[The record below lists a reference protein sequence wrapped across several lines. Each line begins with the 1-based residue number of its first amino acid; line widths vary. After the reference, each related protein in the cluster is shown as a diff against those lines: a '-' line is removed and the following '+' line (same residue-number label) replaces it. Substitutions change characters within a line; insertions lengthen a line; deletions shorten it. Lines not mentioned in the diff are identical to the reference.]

1 MRDRTPFKKIEE
13 DKAVRAIVEGT
24 SADIGEKFFISLV
37 ENLSK
42 VLNTYGAWVTEYDQ
56 NEGRLHALA
65 FILGNRWFNNFQ
77 YAITGTPCERVVLE
91 KRLIRVPE
99 RLLELYKGNP
109 DLKDLNLQAL
119 GETGAVSYMGVP
131 LKDVNGEILGH
142 LSVLDT
148 EPIPAERQVINIFR
162 IFANR
167 ASAEMQRLRAEK
179 EVAEREEKLR
189 RLFVSAMDAII
200 EVDKDFYV
208 TQINPAAERI
218 LGYSDGQIKGKK
230 LSDFMVEEDRAK
242 LTLLSRSLGSFPE
255 GNKYVWIPRGLKIA
269 SAGGEKFSTE
279 ATLSLS
285 VMHGETYY
293 TLIFR
298 DISEK
303 IKAQEKI
310 NSLSSETEYLKEEIK
325 SIQNFD
331 EIIGESNSLKK
342 VLNEIKQ
349 VSITDSTV
357 LIMGETGTGKEL
369 IARAIH
375 AGSKRSQ
382 KSLIKV
388 NCAAIPASLI
398 ESEFFG
404 HEKGAFTGA
413 TSKRE
418 GRFKIADGGT
428 IFLDEVGE
436 LPLELQSKLL
446 RVLQEGEFE
455 PVGSS
460 STIKVNARVLAA
472 TNRNLKI
479 AVEDGKF
486 REDLYYRLNVFPI
499 ELPPLRDRSDDIE
512 KLARVFV
519 ERFSKR
525 TGITLEPLSE
535 KDILRLKSYHWPGN
549 IRELQN
555 VIERAVITSTN
566 GRLNLDKALPEEGS
580 SNREITKS
588 LSDDES
594 IILSNKELQ
603 ELERKNII
611 RALKKCGW
619 KIAGKKGAAA
629 LLGLPTSTLNSKI
642 KAFGIKRHPK
652 G

>member
-1 MRDRTPFKKIEE
+1 MKDRIRFRNVEE

-24 SADIGEKFFISLV
+24 STDVGEKFFISLV

-42 VLNTYGAWVTEYDQ
+42 VLNTYGAWVTEYNQ

-65 FILGNRWFNNFQ
+65 FILGNRWFNNFE

-91 KRLIRVPE
+91 KRLIHVPE

-131 LKDVNGEILGH
+131 LKGVNGEILGH

-148 EPIPAERQVINIFR
+148 EPIPAEQRVINIFR

-179 EVAEREEKLR
+179 EVTEREEKLR
-189 RLFVSAMDAII
+189 RLFMSAMDAII

-230 LSDFMVEEDRAK
+230 LTDFMVEEDRAK
-242 LTLLSRSLGSFPE
+242 LTILSRSLGSFPE
-255 GNKYVWIPRGLKIA
+255 GDKYVWIPRGLKITSA
-269 SAGGEKFSTE
+269 SGEKFSTE

-285 VMHGETYY
+285 LMHGETYY

-303 IKAQEKI
+303 IKAEEKI
-310 NSLSSETEYLKEEIK
+310 SSLSSETEYLKEEIK

-342 VLNEIKQ
+342 VLDEIKQ
-349 VSITDSTV
+349 VAVTDSTV

-369 IARAIH
+369 MARAIH
-375 AGSKRSQ
+375 AGSRRSQ
-382 KSLIKV
+382 KPLIKV

-436 LPLELQSKLL
+436 LPLDLQSKLL

-460 STIKVNARVLAA
+460 DTIKVNVRVLAA
-472 TNRNLKI
+472 TNRNLKK

-499 ELPPLRDRSDDIE
+499 ELPPLRDRADDIE
-512 KLARVFV
+512 KLASVFV

-525 TGITLEPLSE
+525 TGITLKPLSE

-555 VIERAVITSTN
+555 VVERAVITSTN
-566 GRLNLDKALPEEGS
+566 GRLNLDKALPEGS
-580 SNREITKS
+580 TNNIKS
-588 LSDDES
+588 LEDDES
-594 IILSNKELQ
+594 VILSNKELQ
-603 ELERKNII
+603 ELERKNIM
-611 RALKKCGW
+611 RALKKTGW

-642 KAFGIKRHPK
+642 KAFAIKRHPK

>member
-1 MRDRTPFKKIEE
+1 MKDRIRFRNVEE

-24 SADIGEKFFISLV
+24 STDVGEKFFISLV

-42 VLNTYGAWVTEYDQ
+42 VLNTYGAWVTEYNQ
-56 NEGRLHALA
+56 NEGMLHALA
-65 FILGNRWFNNFQ
+65 FILGNRWFNNFE

-91 KRLIRVPE
+91 KRLIHVPE

-131 LKDVNGEILGH
+131 LKGVNGEILGH

-148 EPIPAERQVINIFR
+148 EPIPAEQRVINIFR

-179 EVAEREEKLR
+179 EVTEREEKLR
-189 RLFVSAMDAII
+189 RLFMSAMDAII

-230 LSDFMVEEDRAK
+230 LTDFMVEEDRAK
-242 LTLLSRSLGSFPE
+242 LTILSRSLGSFPE
-255 GNKYVWIPRGLKIA
+255 GDKYVWIPRGLKITSA
-269 SAGGEKFSTE
+269 SGEKFSTE

-285 VMHGETYY
+285 LMHGETYY

-303 IKAQEKI
+303 IKAEEKI
-310 NSLSSETEYLKEEIK
+310 SSLSSETEYLKEEIK

-342 VLNEIKQ
+342 VLDEIKQ
-349 VSITDSTV
+349 VAVTDSTV

-369 IARAIH
+369 MARAIH
-375 AGSKRSQ
+375 AGSRRSQ
-382 KSLIKV
+382 KPLIKV

-436 LPLELQSKLL
+436 LPLDLQSKLL

-460 STIKVNARVLAA
+460 DTIKVNVRVLAA
-472 TNRNLKI
+472 TNRNLKK

-499 ELPPLRDRSDDIE
+499 ELPPLRDRADDIE
-512 KLARVFV
+512 KLASVFV

-525 TGITLEPLSE
+525 TGITLKPLSE

-555 VIERAVITSTN
+555 VVERAVITSTN
-566 GRLNLDKALPEEGS
+566 GRLNLDKALPEGS
-580 SNREITKS
+580 TNNIKS
-588 LSDDES
+588 LEDDES
-594 IILSNKELQ
+594 VILSKKELQ
-603 ELERKNII
+603 ELERKNIM
-611 RALKKCGW
+611 RALKKTGW

-642 KAFGIKRHPK
+642 KAFAIKRHPK